1 MTVAVE
7 KIFNKAIN
15 LNPIEKAELID
26 RLFESFV
33 NKPFNE
39 KIEEEWKQEL
49 VRRRIA
55 FDKGEIPSDNEDNV
69 FERLSKR

>member
-7 KIFNKAIN
+7 RIYDKAIN

-26 RLFESFV
+26 KLFDSFIK
-33 NKPFNE
+33 KPFNE

-49 VRRRIA
+49 IKRRTA
-55 FDKGEIPSDNEDNV
+55 FDNGEISADNIENV

>member
-1 MTVAVE
+1 MNIAVE
-7 KIFNKAIN
+7 KIYNKALN

-26 RLFESFV
+26 KLFDSFIK
-33 NKPFNE
+33 KPFNK

-49 VRRRIA
+49 VKRKTA
-55 FDKGEIPSDNEDNV
+55 FDNGEIPADSLKNV